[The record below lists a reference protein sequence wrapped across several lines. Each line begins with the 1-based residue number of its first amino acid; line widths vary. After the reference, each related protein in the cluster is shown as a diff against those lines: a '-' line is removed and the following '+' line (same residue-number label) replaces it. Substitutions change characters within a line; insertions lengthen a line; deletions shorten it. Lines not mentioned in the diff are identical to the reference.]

1 MRTGADM
8 AAPESSKEIEKQYTG
23 KRLFL
28 VDGSN
33 LLFQMFFGMPARIVN
48 AQGKAIQGTLG
59 FTGALLKM
67 IRMVEP
73 THLIVLFDGEHEN
86 IRSMIDADY
95 KANRVDYSEVPE
107 EENPF
112 SQIQDVYAALDFLR
126 IKHMETTICEADDL
140 IAGYALSFGSKMQ
153 VVISSFDSDFF
164 QLITDKVF
172 VFRYRGK
179 NTVIYTPER
188 ILEKFG
194 IMPEQYADFTSLT
207 GDVAD
212 HIKGADK
219 VGPKTAAALIN
230 GFGTLENILANAESI
245 KKPSIKESIM
255 KNAERLRRNHK
266 LIKLENKEP
275 LPFGLHELVY
285 EYHGLTTNEVL
296 NGIGL
301 K

>member
-8 AAPESSKEIEKQYTG
+8 AAPENNKEIGKQGTEA
-23 KRLFL
+23 RLFL

-33 LLFQMFFGMPARIVN
+33 LLFQMFFGMPARIIN

-86 IRSMIDADY
+86 TRSMIDEDY

-112 SQIQDVYAALDFLR
+112 SQMQDVYAALDFLCIR
-126 IKHMETTICEADDL
+126 HMETISCEADDL
-140 IAGYALSFGSKMQ
+140 IASYALTFGSKMQ
-153 VVISSFDSDFF
+153 VMISSFDSDFF
-164 QLITDKVF
+164 QLITDKVS
-172 VFRYRGK
+172 VLRYRGK

-188 ILEKFG
+188 IQEKFG
-194 IMPEQYADFTSLT
+194 IMPGQYADFKSLT
-207 GDVAD
+207 GDTAD
-212 HIKGADK
+212 NIKGADK
-219 VGPKTAAALIN
+219 IGQKTAAALVN
-230 GFGTLENILANAESI
+230 GFGALENILENAGRI
-245 KKPSIKESIM
+245 KKPSVKESIV
-255 KNAERLRRNHK
+255 KNAERLRRNYQ

-275 LPFGLHELVY
+275 LPFDLHELAY
-285 EYHGLTTNEVL
+285 KYDGLTTNEVL
-296 NGIGL
+296 KGIGL